1 MKIAPEKIEHLEGI
15 SMGIE
20 KVEREKRVSKDNLL
34 FKDLKW
40 MASELRKAW
49 QELENKDK
57 DVAK

>member
-20 KVEREKRVSKDNLL
+20 KVEREKRVPKDNPL

-40 MASELRKAW
+40 MAKELRQAW
-49 QELENKDK
+49 KELEG
-57 DVAK
+57 